1 MTSAGT
7 PLLPARPAIHD
18 SALSLIGGT
27 PLVRLD
33 RIARE
38 EGLECNLL
46 AKVEGFSAGGSVK
59 VSLGTTSSVYGRS
72 RIDVRNAACEQD
84 RIAKRMVE
92 EAERK
97 GVLVPGHSILVEPS
111 ESGVSDAQ
119 RLDAVSLADAAQDR
133 MLTTSLSCSQ
143 PAATLASDLPS
154 SRRSRVTAAL
164 SSW

>member
-1 MTSAGT
+1 MTTAT

-59 VSLGTTSSVYGRS
+59 VSQGTASSV
-72 RIDVRNAACEQD
+72 CETKPD
-84 RIAKRMVE
+84 
-92 EAERK
+92 
-97 GVLVPGHSILVEPS
+97 
-111 ESGVSDAQ
+111 
-119 RLDAVSLADAAQDR
+119 
-133 MLTTSLSCSQ
+133 
-143 PAATLASDLPS
+143 
-154 SRRSRVTAAL
+154 
-164 SSW
+164 

>member
-1 MTSAGT
+1 MTTATT

-59 VSLGTTSSVYGRS
+59 VIFSRPLSVQR
-72 RIDVRNAACEQD
+72 DQD
-84 RIAKRMVE
+84 
-92 EAERK
+92 
-97 GVLVPGHSILVEPS
+97 
-111 ESGVSDAQ
+111 
-119 RLDAVSLADAAQDR
+119 
-133 MLTTSLSCSQ
+133 
-143 PAATLASDLPS
+143 
-154 SRRSRVTAAL
+154 
-164 SSW
+164 